1 MKRLI
6 IILLTFL
13 LCSEVYS
20 QARVVINNN
29 CFIVIDNSAYL
40 VIDNSNA
47 NALTTLGTGGN
58 IRSEDENDVV
68 KWNIGASTG
77 TYTLPWTTNSNVKIP
92 FSMNKTNAGTGVGN
106 VIFATYET
114 LDAGDMNLPW
124 PSTVTHMDNDLI
136 APVDNSLTVVDRFWR
151 VNANGYTTK
160 PTVSMTFG
168 YNPAA
173 NEIGG
178 NNTLIETNLEAQ
190 RWNTGVGDWEA
201 LLFGTNDAGNDRVTN
216 VNIGPADFF
225 DFWILVD
232 KTVPLPVTLVDNNV
246 ECNEGKVV
254 IDWSTSSEVNND
266 YFVVEKSY
274 DNIVFFELATV
285 DGAGN
290 SNVNNTY
297 AVTDD
302 EANNLT
308 TYYRLKQV
316 DFNGTT
322 TYFDVKA
329 VNCGNNNFEVNQFV
343 FGETQFSFN
352 VITTAKE
359 IVDVILYDVRGR
371 IVSNK
376 KFNLENGNNKIN
388 LNNLSLSRGMY
399 LLSINGE
406 KNVYST
412 KLMKQ

>member
-1 MKRLI
+1 MKNLFLI
-6 IILLTFL
+6 ISTFSSLLLF
-13 LCSEVYS
+13 S

-29 CFIVIDNSAYL
+29 GFIVIDNSAYL
-40 VIDNSNA
+40 VVDNSNA
-47 NALTTLGTGGN
+47 NALTTAGTGGN
-58 IRSEDENDVV
+58 IRSEDENDAI
-68 KWNIGASTG
+68 KWNIGAATG
-77 TYTLPWTTNSNVKIP
+77 TYTIPWTTNSNIKIP
-92 FSMNKTNAGTGVGN
+92 FSMNKTNAGTGAGN

-114 LDAGDMNLPW
+114 ATDMNTPW

-160 PTVSMTFG
+160 PTVSMTFSYDG
-168 YNPAA
+168 VTA

-178 NNTLIETNLEAQ
+178 SNTLVEANLEAQ

-201 LLFGTNDAGNDRVTN
+201 LLFGTNDAANDRVTN
-216 VNIGPADFF
+216 VNITAADFF

-232 KTVPLPVTLVDNNV
+232 RTIPLPVTLLSFNA
-246 ECNEGKVV
+246 ECKEDAAIIN
-254 IDWSTSSEVNND
+254 WQTSTEINND

-274 DNIVFFELATV
+274 DGIVYFELETV
-285 DGAGN
+285 VGAGN
-290 SNVNNTY
+290 SNETNSYSVLDKEVNK
-297 AVTDD
+297 
-302 EANNLT
+302 T

-322 TYFDVKA
+322 TYFEVVA
-329 VNCGNNNFEVNQFV
+329 TNCRANEFEVNQFV
-343 FGETQFSFN
+343 FGENQFSFN
-352 VITTAKE
+352 VITAINET
-359 IVDVILYDVRGR
+359 VNVILYDVRGR
-371 IVSNK
+371 VVSNK
-376 KFNLENGNNKIN
+376 KFNLENGSNNLK

-406 KNVYST
+406 QNVYST

>member
-1 MKRLI
+1 MKNLFLI
-6 IILLTFL
+6 ILTFSSL
-13 LCSEVYS
+13 LLFS

-29 CFIVIDNSAYL
+29 GFIVIDNSAYL
-40 VIDNSNA
+40 VIDNNNA
-47 NALTTLGTGGN
+47 NALTTTGTGGN
-58 IRSEDENDVV
+58 IRSEDENDAV
-68 KWNIGASTG
+68 KWNIGATTG
-77 TYTLPWTTNSNVKIP
+77 TYTIPWTTNSNVKIP
-92 FSMNKTNAGTGVGN
+92 FSMNKTNAGAGAGN

-114 LDAGDMNLPW
+114 ATDMNTPW

-160 PTVSMTFG
+160 PTVSMTFN
-168 YNPAA
+168 YDASA

-178 NNTLIETNLEAQ
+178 TNTLVEANLEAQ

-201 LLFGTNDAGNDRVTN
+201 LLFGTNDAANDRVTN

-232 KTVPLPVTLVDNNV
+232 KTVPLPVTLISFDV
-246 ECNEGKVV
+246 ECVEEHAVV
-254 IDWSTSSEVNND
+254 NWTTSTEVNND

-274 DNIVFFELATV
+274 DGNVYFELTTV
-285 DGAGN
+285 QGQGN
-290 SNVNNTY
+290 SNVVNSY
-297 AVTDD
+297 SVIDD
-302 EANNLT
+302 DVNKT

-322 TYFDVKA
+322 TYFDVVAAKCK
-329 VNCGNNNFEVNQFV
+329 VNGFEASQFV
-343 FGETQFSFN
+343 FGENQFSFN
-352 VITTAKE
+352 VNISKNE
-359 IVDVILYDVRGR
+359 IVDVVLYDVRGR

-376 KFNLENGNNKIN
+376 KFNLETGDNKIN
-388 LNNLSLSRGMY
+388 LNNLILSRGMY
-399 LLSINGE
+399 LLSVNGE
-406 KNVYST
+406 QNVYST